1 VRRTELEQKLT
12 ALGWAATGQASGVNH
27 TLWAHPSVPVKLAVP
42 NADLILDITA
52 ARILEDAE
60 G

>member
-1 VRRTELEQKLT
+1 
-12 ALGWAATGQASGVNH
+12 
-27 TLWAHPSVPVKLAVP
+27 VPVKLAVP
-42 NADLILDITA
+42 NADLILDTTA

>member
-1 VRRTELEQKLT
+1 VVA
-12 ALGWAATGQASGVNH
+12 ALGWPAMGQASGVNH
-27 TLWAHPSVPVKLAVP
+27 TRWAHPSVPVKLAVP
-42 NADLILDITA
+42 NADLILDTTA